1 MKKSFN
7 VINIFLILSVLLT
20 LSSCFKSKS
29 SNSKVLSFPLS
40 GEISTL
46 DPANSYDNVSLSV
59 VYQGYEQLFEYHYL
73 LRPYKITPL
82 LATEMPRIENQ
93 GKRYIITIKKNI
105 PYHDDPSF
113 QGQKRF
119 VKAED
124 FINQIKRLAFIPLR
138 SNGWWLFDG
147 RIKGLNK
154 FRNDVQDDYEKLL
167 DYKVEGLTAP
177 DDHTLIIDLEQ
188 PYPQMMNAL
197 SMSFTSPI
205 PREAIIYHK
214 NMLDNIIIGTGAYK
228 LDSWERGSK
237 VTMSKFD
244 EYHTSFYPAQG
255 DRLAHSRK
263 LLVDAGKRLP
273 FIEKIN
279 FHVIKESQ
287 TRWLQFMSGNLDF
300 LRVPKD
306 NYQSLVTA
314 SGELTDEFKE
324 KGVTL
329 EIFSTLTFWW
339 ISFNMNDSLLGKN
352 INLRKAIAHAIN
364 VDKYVQTFTNNIGLK
379 ANSIFPPG
387 IPGYDPTKTLP
398 YSYNVEKAKEYLA
411 KAGFPNG
418 KGLPELI
425 YDTRGSSTTQR
436 QRAEFIKVELQKIG
450 INIKVQTNT
459 FPGFLKKAKEGQ
471 LQIWLD
477 GWSLD
482 YPDAENVLQLLIS
495 KNHPPGPNATTY
507 NNKKFDELFEKLK
520 LLQNGPEKFAIMK
533 EMEAMV
539 IDDLP
544 WALLFYSRD
553 YIVYHNRLKN
563 FRYSDLITNKVKYLS
578 TSDN

>member
-1 MKKSFN
+1 M
-7 VINIFLILSVLLT
+7 T
-20 LSSCFKSKS
+20 LSSCLKSKTTNHKS
-29 SNSKVLSFPLS
+29 LNFPLS

-46 DPANSYDNVSLSV
+46 DPANSFDTVSLSI

-82 LATEMPRIENQ
+82 LAADMPKIENQ
-93 GKRYIITIKKNI
+93 GKRYIISLKKNI
-105 PYHDDPSF
+105 PYHDDPAF

-138 SNGWWLFDG
+138 SNGWWLFEG

-154 FRNDVQDDYEKLL
+154 FRDEVQDDYKKLL
-167 DYKVEGLTAP
+167 EYKVEGLTAL
-177 DDHTLIIDLEQ
+177 DDHTLVIELEQ

-205 PREAIIYHK
+205 PREAILHYK
-214 NMLDNIIIGTGAYK
+214 NMLDHVIIGTGAYK
-228 LDSWERGSK
+228 LDNWERGSK
-237 VTMSKFD
+237 LTMSKFD

-279 FHVIKESQ
+279 FHIIKESQ

-306 NYQSLVTA
+306 NYQSLVTP

-324 KGVTL
+324 KNVTL

-339 ISFNMNDSLLGKN
+339 ISFNMNDSILGKN
-352 INLRKAIAHAIN
+352 LDLRKAIAHAIN
-364 VDKYVQTFTNNIGLK
+364 VDKYIETFTNNIGLK

-387 IPGYDPTKTLP
+387 IPGYDPTKILP
-398 YSYNVEKAKEYLA
+398 YSFNLDKAKEYLV
-411 KAGFPNG
+411 KAGFPGG

-425 YDTRGSSTTQR
+425 YDTRGTSTTQR

-450 INIKVQTNT
+450 IKLKVQTNT

-471 LQIWLD
+471 LQLWLD

-507 NNKKFDELFEKLK
+507 DNKKFDALFEKLK

-533 EMEAMV
+533 EMEKMA

-544 WALLFYSRD
+544 WALLFYARD

-578 TSDN
+578 TSED